1 MTKLCNC
8 EGVDFIGLALAAL
21 ATVVVYII
29 ISMGGMPKIKRKR
42 RNVESSEDGKAYFD
56 GKYLYSLTFIY
67 ACSNV
72 NKQPQTCKFLY

>member
-8 EGVDFIGLALAAL
+8 DGVDFFGLALAAL

-42 RNVESSEDGKAYFD
+42 RNVDSTHDVETYFD
-56 GKYLYSLTFIY
+56 GKYLYCWTIFTSYKCRRILE
-67 ACSNV
+67 
-72 NKQPQTCKFLY
+72 